1 MMPHYGVQSLWLKTY
16 WSEKVIKP
24 EKDAYGQELLAF
36 LQGEEVYEIIE
47 REDHFIDA
55 SPHGPAVYFSE
66 FPDWPQ
72 IEQEAIQ
79 YAHGRVLD
87 VGCGAGRVCLYL
99 QEKGLEILGIDNSP
113 LALEVCKQRGVNNVS
128 LTPLS
133 QVSSRLGIFDTIV
146 MFGNNFGLFESHAKA
161 KHRLRKFARLTSPE
175 GCILAESSDIYLTT
189 DQDHLAYQA
198 SNRQKGRMSGQIRL
212 RVRHRKSIGSWFDYL
227 MVSKGEMEEI
237 VAGTGWEVGR
247 FIDSAES
254 PLYIAILEKVP

>member
-1 MMPHYGVQSLWLKTY
+1 MSYGQPLKKHHYRKYILRSSLQPWEIMPHYGVQSLWLKTY

-99 QEKGLEILGIDNSP
+99 QEK
-113 LALEVCKQRGVNNVS
+113 ATR
-128 LTPLS
+128 
-133 QVSSRLGIFDTIV
+133 
-146 MFGNNFGLFESHAKA
+146 
-161 KHRLRKFARLTSPE
+161 
-175 GCILAESSDIYLTT
+175 
-189 DQDHLAYQA
+189 
-198 SNRQKGRMSGQIRL
+198 
-212 RVRHRKSIGSWFDYL
+212 SW
-227 MVSKGEMEEI
+227 
-237 VAGTGWEVGR
+237 R
-247 FIDSAES
+247 
-254 PLYIAILEKVP
+254 